1 MLARL
6 DRGLASFAD
15 RHMELRQAHFHA
27 FATIIEQIASDTLQI
42 GGWCWKRALSHRS
55 HETDKGFLD
64 KVSWIIAVS
73 KPRPKEASKARAFG
87 SIYLFQAEGW
97 GDGRIFRGLGLPR
110 LTPWQRSAVGT

>member
-1 MLARL
+1 
-6 DRGLASFAD
+6 
-15 RHMELRQAHFHA
+15 MELRQAHFHA

-73 KPRPKEASKARAFG
+73 KPRPHEASKAWAF
-87 SIYLFQAEGW
+87 SAIYLFKGHGWVAGRLVLGACMPHHYRGPPAWKTCQEG
-97 GDGRIFRGLGLPR
+97 IE
-110 LTPWQRSAVGT
+110 A